1 MHKYIILFFL
11 VLTILC
17 SCNSDNAPDG
27 VLKKAAMINVLTE
40 VHIVDGTLIS
50 ISQAPDSLYKYGY
63 QKYSAVFKKYGT
75 DSAEFKRSFKYYSLK
90 PAALTDMYTE
100 VLKKIQVKSDS
111 LTKLL
116 TVQNK
121 KNHVISIATGGRIG
135 APAGPALATPV
146 RPGIVLN
153 PNQPEI
159 IKFNS
164 KRDSAIR
171 KQLKERNALPKK

>member
-17 SCNSDNAPDG
+17 SCGDDSAPAG
-27 VLKKAAMINVLTE
+27 ILKRSAMINVLTE
-40 VHIVDGTLIS
+40 VHIVDGSLIS

-63 QKYSAVFKKYGT
+63 QKYSSVFKKYGS

-90 PAALTDMYTE
+90 PTVLTEMYTE

-116 TVQNK
+116 TIQNK
-121 KNHVISIATGGRIG
+121 KNHVIPTATGGRIG
-135 APAGPALATPV
+135 APVGPAPATPV
-146 RPGIVLN
+146 RPGIILN

-171 KQLKERNALPKK
+171 QRLKERNALPKK

>member
-17 SCNSDNAPDG
+17 SCGDDNAPAG
-27 VLKKAAMINVLTE
+27 ILKKAAMINVLTE
-40 VHIVDGTLIS
+40 VHIVDGSLIS
-50 ISQAPDSLYKYGY
+50 ISQAPDTLYKYGY
-63 QKYSAVFKKYGT
+63 PKYATVFKKYGT
-75 DSAEFKRSFKYYSLK
+75 DSAEFRRSFKYYSLK

-116 TVQNK
+116 AIQNK
-121 KNHVISIATGGRIG
+121 KTHVISTTTGGRIG
-135 APAGPALATPV
+135 APVGSAQPTPV
-146 RPGIVLN
+146 RPGMMLN

-171 KQLKERNALPKK
+171 RQLKERNALPKK